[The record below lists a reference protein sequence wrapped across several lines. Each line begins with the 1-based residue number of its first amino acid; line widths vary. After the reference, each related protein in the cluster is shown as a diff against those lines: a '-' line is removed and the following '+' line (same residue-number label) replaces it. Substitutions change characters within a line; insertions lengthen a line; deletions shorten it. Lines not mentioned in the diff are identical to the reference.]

1 MELSLK
7 VIQDL
12 GNMKIVSGY
21 KNRLEYL
28 LNKAERV
35 FILLNDIKSSP
46 YTLIYNYY
54 DILTDED
61 SGSYKRLDIL
71 REFLNTLSSN
81 EEVEIRTSS
90 DYYDLARRCN
100 YTFTTMWS
108 KITTSIAKP
117 EANMTDDEVE
127 IVKKLNKIM
136 AVLTVKIPL
145 LYIDNMGYEEC
156 QRYMRNFNIRLTEQ
170 DKEDIDIVWEI
181 ACVTMSWYNIV
192 VSLSG
197 KSSKWKDILYDM
209 VLDSNEEFCERL
221 LEGRL

>member
-71 REFLNTLSSN
+71 R
-81 EEVEIRTSS
+81 VITSKPCR
-90 DYYDLARRCN
+90 YWFNLVCN
-100 YTFTTMWS
+100 LIF
-108 KITTSIAKP
+108 
-117 EANMTDDEVE
+117 
-127 IVKKLNKIM
+127 
-136 AVLTVKIPL
+136 
-145 LYIDNMGYEEC
+145 
-156 QRYMRNFNIRLTEQ
+156 
-170 DKEDIDIVWEI
+170 
-181 ACVTMSWYNIV
+181 
-192 VSLSG
+192 
-197 KSSKWKDILYDM
+197 ILI
-209 VLDSNEEFCERL
+209 
-221 LEGRL
+221 